1 MTNRQNP
8 PLRAEGLEKLGKLT
22 LASYPDILDVL
33 ADIYSAVA
41 RTNAELGVLKSEKAS
56 AIEKASQSLRKE
68 KIPAQT
74 PIYGI
79 LGRPFYRNFALEL
92 AKKATSPTLSVSLD
106 DLERNCATA
115 DITATLLNC
124 IALRMLRKN
133 IDAARKTAQAL
144 HAKAQEFGTIVKC
157 ARSSLQDGFPIFLA
171 EDFHARAC
179 GFERIAGRLEKALD
193 EFCVS
198 LLGFGDEGTALD
210 TDDGFIK
217 AAATQLSAVTGFP
230 FVSSRNPMDGLAA
243 VDSLIYAHGLIKS
256 LAVHYW
262 KTMHDFVLMTSG
274 PRGGIREI
282 ALPAVAPGSS
292 IMPGK
297 VNPTMAQLGALIADG
312 VASADTAATAGAMS
326 GWFSEG
332 MRQSTVVKAL
342 LDSGNLLERVM
353 LKNIEKL
360 ISGIAA
366 QPNYS
371 EREAAHSQ
379 ALLLVVQKVLGPDVA
394 DRLHARIQKEPLT
407 VREALKKEALLTDE
421 RIQTLT
427 DLKTLAT
434 PGENT
439 RMIRHL
445 RTLISKEKP

>member
-1 MTNRQNP
+1 MTTMQKP
-8 PLRAEGLEKLGKLT
+8 SLRAEGLDKLGKLT
-22 LASYPDILDVL
+22 LASYPDLTEAL

-41 RTNAELGVLKSEKAS
+41 RTNAELGVLESEKAS
-56 AIEKASQSLRKE
+56 AVEHAAHILRE
-68 KIPAQT
+68 EGCFRHT

-92 AKKATSPTLSVSLD
+92 AKKAASPTLSVSPD
-106 DLERNCATA
+106 DLERNCEAA

-133 IDAARKTAQAL
+133 INAARKTAEAL
-144 HAKAQEFGTIVKC
+144 EAKAQEFGAIVKC
-157 ARSSLQDGFPIFLA
+157 SRSSLQDGFPIFLS
-171 EDFHARAC
+171 EDFHARAF

-198 LLGFGDEGTALD
+198 LLGFGNEGTALD
-210 TDDGFIK
+210 TDEGFI
-217 AAATQLSAVTGFP
+217 AAAAAQLSIVTGFP

-360 ISGIAA
+360 ISGIKA
-366 QPNYS
+366 QTEYS

-379 ALLLVVQKVLGPDVA
+379 ALLLVVQKVLGRDAA
-394 DRLHARIQKEPLT
+394 DRLFARMQQEPLS
-407 VREALKKEALLTDE
+407 VREALKKEALLSDE
-421 RIQTLT
+421 QIQTLT

-434 PGENT
+434 AGENT
-439 RMIRHL
+439 RMIRRL
-445 RTLISKEKP
+445 RALR

>member
-1 MTNRQNP
+1 M
-8 PLRAEGLEKLGKLT
+8 
-22 LASYPDILDVL
+22 
-33 ADIYSAVA
+33 
-41 RTNAELGVLKSEKAS
+41 LK
-56 AIEKASQSLRKE
+56 
-68 KIPAQT
+68 
-74 PIYGI
+74 
-79 LGRPFYRNFALEL
+79 
-92 AKKATSPTLSVSLD
+92 
-106 DLERNCATA
+106 
-115 DITATLLNC
+115 
-124 IALRMLRKN
+124 KN
-133 IDAARKTAQAL
+133 MDAARKTAEAL
-144 HAKAQEFGTIVKC
+144 EAKAQEFGTIVKC
-157 ARSSLQDGFPIFLA
+157 ARTSLQDGFPIFLA
-171 EDFHARAC
+171 EDFRARAC
-179 GFERIAGRLEKALD
+179 GFRRIAERLEKALD

-198 LLGFGDEGTALD
+198 LLGVGNAGTALD
-210 TDDGFIK
+210 TDEGFIK
-217 AAATQLSAVTGFP
+217 AAASHLSEITGFP
-230 FVSSRNPMDGLAA
+230 FESCVNPMDGLAA
-243 VDSLIYAHGLIKS
+243 VDSLIYAHGLLKS

-366 QPNYS
+366 QPDYS
-371 EREAAHSQ
+371 EKEAAHSR
-379 ALLLVVQKVLGPDVA
+379 ALLLVVQKVLEREA
-394 DRLHARIQKEPLT
+394 FDRLVTRMQKEHIT
-407 VREALKKEALLTDE
+407 VREALKKEALLSDE
-421 RIQTLT
+421 HIQTLT

-439 RMIRHL
+439 RMIRRL
-445 RTLISKEKP
+445 RALVSKEKP